1 MWDICTHMRYD
12 LRFRCDWI
20 EVSCEYNRSELR
32 CKVRMSW
39 NDDVTVTQGICE
51 VKREI
56 ILLIEMRCEYTSEV
70 RYEVGWDVG

>member
-1 MWDICTHMRYD
+1 
-12 LRFRCDWI
+12 
-20 EVSCEYNRSELR
+20 
-32 CKVRMSW
+32 MSW